1 MGRQV
6 YQASDY
12 KVYRAGNDFIVHHAR
27 YDFEEK
33 HSHLK
38 SLNLAKQVIRYLQSR
53 TIPKTQS
60 LYVLVSLTRLTDDL
74 HYKSQIEQLMDTR
87 AQKGKKLRYCNRLLA
102 MRS

>member
-12 KVYRAGNDFIVHHAR
+12 KVYRAGNDFIVHHSK

-38 SLNLAKQVIRYLQSR
+38 SLNLAKQVIHYLKSR
-53 TIPKTQS
+53 TIPRAQS
-60 LYVLVSLTRLTDDL
+60 NYVLISLTRLTDDS
-74 HYKSQIEQLMDTR
+74 HYKQQIEQLMATR
-87 AQKGKKLRYCNRLLA
+87 AQKGRKLRYCNR
-102 MRS
+102 MMM

>member
-6 YQASDY
+6 YQASEY
-12 KVYRAGNDFIVHHAR
+12 KVYRAGNDYIVHHVR

-38 SLNLAKQVIRYLQSR
+38 SLNLAKQVIHCLRSR

-60 LYVLVSLTRLTDDL
+60 NYVLVSLTRLTDDQ
-74 HYKSQIEQLMDTR
+74 HYRSQIEQLMDTR
-87 AQKGKKLRYCNRLLA
+87 AQKGKKLKYCNRLLT